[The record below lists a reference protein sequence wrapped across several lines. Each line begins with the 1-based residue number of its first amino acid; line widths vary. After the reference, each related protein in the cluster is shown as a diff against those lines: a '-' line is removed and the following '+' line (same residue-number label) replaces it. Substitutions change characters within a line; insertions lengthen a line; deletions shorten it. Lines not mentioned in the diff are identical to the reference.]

1 MDGRNTKR
9 RRSRRTETPALSREQ
24 RKIVQWLKQV
34 RFKRALFGVS
44 EKDVWKKMGEMNE
57 LFQQA
62 LVAERIRY
70 DTLLEQQRLQ
80 SWQAMSPWDPGP
92 PGGSADYVPDEAGEA
107 DQ

>member
-1 MDGRNTKR
+1 MNGSNGKR
-9 RRSRRTETPALSREQ
+9 RRRRAETPALSREQ

-44 EKDVWKKMGEMNE
+44 ERDVWKKMGEMNE

-80 SWQAMSPWDPGP
+80 SWQAMSPWEPAP
-92 PGGSADYVPDEAGEA
+92 PGQTVSPEPDEAEEA
-107 DQ
+107 DL